1 MRIAAAQIV
10 TGEDTHQNLELV
22 RQWTDKAAEA
32 GAQVVVFPEATHRQF
47 GHNLTSIAEP
57 VDGPWAQAV
66 RGIAEEAGVVVV
78 LGMFTPA
85 SPSAQGRQ
93 RVTNTLLAVGADSA
107 GNRIDAS
114 YDKIHLYDAF
124 GFKESDS
131 VAPGEAT
138 ARIDVDG
145 VRLGLATCYDVR
157 FPALFTAHAR
167 AGAQVTVLPASWGAG
182 PGKVEQWQLLT
193 RARAL
198 DSTQYIVACGQGS
211 PAAAGAPA
219 VDGAPT
225 GVGHSAIVSP
235 MGKVLAEA
243 GEQPELLVVDL
254 ALETVDTA
262 RRNVPVLENA
272 RPV

>member
-10 TGEDTHQNLELV
+10 TGEDTRTNLELV
-22 RQWTDKAAEA
+22 REWTRHAADA
-32 GAQVVVFPEATHRQF
+32 GAQVVVFPEATQRQF

-57 VDGPWAQAV
+57 VDGPWADQV
-66 RGIAEEAGVVVV
+66 RQIAYDAGVVVV

-85 SPSAQGRQ
+85 SPNDDGRE
-93 RVTNTLLAVGADSA
+93 RVTNTLLAVGTDSA

-124 GFKESDS
+124 GFLESDT
-131 VAPGEAT
+131 VAPGEGLV
-138 ARIDVDG
+138 RVDVDG
-145 VRLGLATCYDVR
+145 VRIGLATCYDVR

-167 AGAQVTVLPASWGAG
+167 AGTHVTVLPASWGAG
-182 PGKVEQWQLLT
+182 PGKVDQWRLLT

-198 DSTQYIVACGQGS
+198 DSTQYIVACGQGN
-211 PAAAGAPA
+211 PAAAYAPA

-235 MGKVLAEA
+235 MGRVLAEA
-243 GEQPELLVVDL
+243 GEEPELLVVDL
-254 ALETVDTA
+254 DLDAVETA

-272 RPV
+272 RQL